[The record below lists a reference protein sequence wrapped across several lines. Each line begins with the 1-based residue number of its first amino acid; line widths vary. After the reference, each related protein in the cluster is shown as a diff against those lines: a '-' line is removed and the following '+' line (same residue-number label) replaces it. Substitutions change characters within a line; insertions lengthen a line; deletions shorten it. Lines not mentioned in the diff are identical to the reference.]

1 MPRTEE
7 FFKRL
12 GRRIREIREAK
23 GWKQKQISERG
34 FNPNQWQQIESGDR
48 GMNISTL
55 LNVCEVLQTDLKTL
69 LAGLDEGLYE
79 QPDTDPGESVPPD
92 EDRG

>member
-12 GRRIREIREAK
+12 GRRVREIRDAK

-48 GMNISTL
+48 GINISTL
-55 LNVCEVLQTDLKTL
+55 LNVCEVLETDLKTL
-69 LAGLDEGLYE
+69 LADLDEGIYGLTDNTS
-79 QPDTDPGESVPPD
+79 PDGAPE
-92 EDRG
+92 